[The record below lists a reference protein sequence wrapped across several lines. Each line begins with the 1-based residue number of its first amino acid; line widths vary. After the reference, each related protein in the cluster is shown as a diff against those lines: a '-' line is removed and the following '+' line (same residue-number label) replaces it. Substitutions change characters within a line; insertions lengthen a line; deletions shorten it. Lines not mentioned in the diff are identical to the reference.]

1 MFTLHIH
8 PSTII
13 IIFFKFK
20 STEKKTVFFNIKR
33 GIRAIT
39 KSRMLNP
46 KNHNPLFS
54 RSAILLLATR
64 HMRVFESVAV
74 FLKKNNFFLNYFLCD
89 FKLF

>member
-1 MFTLHIH
+1 MFYGCSH
-8 PSTII
+8 SSEYR
-13 IIFFKFK
+13 KEN
-20 STEKKTVFFNIKR
+20 SFFNIKR

-64 HMRVFESVAV
+64 HMRVFERVAV
-74 FLKKNNFFLNYFLCD
+74 FFKKKIDFFLNYFLYD